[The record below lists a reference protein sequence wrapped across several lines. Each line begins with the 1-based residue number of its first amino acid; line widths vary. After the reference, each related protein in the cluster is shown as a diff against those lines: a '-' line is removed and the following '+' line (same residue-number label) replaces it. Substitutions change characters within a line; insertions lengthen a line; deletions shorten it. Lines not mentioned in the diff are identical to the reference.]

1 MPRKPFYNKKETEK
15 ENSKHLDIWKCA
27 LYIRLSRED
36 GDKAE
41 SDSIVNQRKL
51 LVSYVEEHEEFRL
64 YETYIDEDYTGTNFN
79 RPAFMQIL
87 KDIKGKKI
95 NCVIVKDLSRFGR
108 DYLGAGNYLEN
119 IFPSYNCRFISVL
132 DDLDSYIKPD
142 EITGLMVRIKSL
154 IHDQN
159 SQDISKKV
167 RAAKDMLRKDG
178 KFTDGNAPYGYYREP
193 SNKHKLLI
201 DKQTADIVRM
211 IFDMY
216 LSGMGVVR
224 IAQKLSRLGIAPC
237 SVYKKYG
244 NVYLGESLKEKKS
257 WPPRTV
263 RNILSNKTYIGAL
276 DQRKQTTR
284 NYKDKKAIY
293 LEDNEHIIVH
303 NVHMPIIPK
312 EKFDLVQHE
321 FATRCTRTSANEEK
335 VYPLSGYL
343 RCGECGYAMKRN
355 PTFQK
360 GRWYVYYVCKSFHHH
375 RDSICKHSRY
385 IREEKLYDTVLE
397 IINLQIRT
405 LVSSKR
411 ILQRINEDKSN
422 RKVWFNYNKIIR
434 QKEKETEKYKQL
446 KLDCYI
452 DWKNNNLSKEEYL
465 FSKDKFDKNIE
476 TLKKDIL
483 KLKDDFEKEEEIRS
497 NKLGWLD
504 SIIKYGEIKEL
515 NREIIVRLVDM
526 IYITKGNEIKVVF
539 KYADKFEKLK
549 EYIEAN
555 TENEGMKERYYAAE

>member
-15 ENSKHLDIWKCA
+15 ENSTHLDIWKCV

-87 KDIKGKKI
+87 KDIKCKKI

-132 DDLDSYIKPD
+132 DDLDSYVKPD

-201 DKQTADIVRM
+201 DKKAADIVRM

-224 IAQKLSRLGIAPC
+224 IAQKLSRMGIAPC
-237 SVYKKYG
+237 SVYKRTG
-244 NVYLGESLKEKKS
+244 NIYLDESLKEKKS

-293 LEDNEHIIVH
+293 LDEKEHIIVH

-321 FATRCTRTSANEEK
+321 FATRCTRTSTNEEK

-385 IREEKLYDTVLE
+385 IKEEKLYDTVLK

-405 LVSSKR
+405 LVSSKL
-411 ILQRINEDKSN
+411 ILERINEDKSN
-422 RKVWFNYNKIIR
+422 QKIWFNYNKIIR
-434 QKEKETEKYKQL
+434 QKEKEVEKCKQL
-446 KLDCYI
+446 RLDCYV

-465 FSKDKFDKNIE
+465 FSKGKFDKKIE

-497 NKLGWLD
+497 KKLGWLD

-515 NREIIVRLVDM
+515 SREIIVRLVDM
-526 IYITKGNEIKVVF
+526 VYITQGNEIKIVF